1 MTREEEKRERAVRG
15 ISSML
20 RKKPFT
26 FEFVVKKRSTGI
38 RIVYEVTQ
46 EEMDAMMA
54 K

>member
-1 MTREEEKRERAVRG
+1 MTREEEKRERIIQSVSR
-15 ISSML
+15 ML
-20 RKKPFT
+20 RKTPFT
-26 FEFVVKKRSTGI
+26 FEFEVKEEPIGI